1 MKDFYGNTINTQSDT
16 GWNDLYRSNDGRSYV
31 KVRERNGV
39 VYIMGSSGGTDGDIV
54 IKGKVG
60 TVVATLPHGYLP
72 HGYKTTEVI
81 VFAISLKGGA
91 GNPSGTIKADGRIEL
106 YSTSDSN
113 YWGFCISYPL

>member
-16 GWNDLYRSNDGRSYV
+16 GWNDLYRSNDGASYV

-39 VYIMGSSGGTDGDIV
+39 VYIRGSSGGGGIV
-54 IKGKVG
+54 LKGKVG
-60 TVVATLPHGYLP
+60 TGVATLPHGYLP
-72 HGYKTTEVI
+72 HGYEQREEI

-91 GNPSGTIKADGRIEL
+91 GDASGKIMADGKIEL
-106 YSTSDSN
+106 YSTSDSK